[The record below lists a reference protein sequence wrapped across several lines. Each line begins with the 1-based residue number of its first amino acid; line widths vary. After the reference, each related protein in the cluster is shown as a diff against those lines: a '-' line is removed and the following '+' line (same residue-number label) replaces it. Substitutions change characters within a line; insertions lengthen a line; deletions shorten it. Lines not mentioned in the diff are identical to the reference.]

1 MRNPFFIQVSVL
13 LAVTCACTPKSKQH
27 EPKGVTSGRAMVV
40 TAHPLASA
48 AGISVLEKGGNAVD
62 AAVTVEL
69 CLAVC
74 YPNAGNIA
82 GGGFMVIRMHDGAA
96 VSLDYR
102 EKAPMRASRDMYL
115 DSLGNVIQGSS
126 LHGHRACGVPGTVA
140 GLFEAHRRYGKLPWD
155 ELVAPAVRMASEG
168 FPLTEKQAADLNRA
182 RSRLL
187 RINGRETALTGK
199 GLWHAGDT
207 LVQPGLALTLERI
220 RDMGRDGFYRGETAR
235 LIVEEMERGKGF
247 ITTGD
252 LEQYEPVW
260 RTPVTG
266 TYRGYRIISMPP
278 PSSGGVGLLQMLA
291 MVEPFDLGKMGWNHP
306 DAVHVMVESARRMYA
321 DRAAYLGDPEFVDIP
336 LEGLLNRDYLKH
348 RMAGFNMRQAGNSSE
363 IGEGDPAAWE
373 SEETTHYSIV
383 DPMGNAL
390 AGTTTLNGSYGSGV
404 IVKGGGFLL
413 NNQMD
418 DFSIKPGFPNL
429 YGLVGGEANAVAPG
443 KRMLSSMTPT
453 VVEKEGKLFMVL
465 GSPGGSTII
474 TSVFQVLINVI
485 DHHMNMQQAVE
496 AGRFHHQWLP
506 DTLYYENSALD
517 RSCVRELTERG
528 HHVMSRKTIGR
539 VDAVLVRPGGCL
551 EGGADPRGD
560 DTAMGL
566 NPR

>member
-1 MRNPFFIQVSVL
+1 MRHPFFIPVSVL
-13 LAVTCACTPKSKQH
+13 LSVTLACTPQGKDR
-27 EPKGVTSGRAMVV
+27 EPRGVTSNRAMVV
-40 TAHPLASA
+40 TAHPLASL
-48 AGISVLEKGGNAVD
+48 AGASILEKGGNMVD
-62 AAVTVEL
+62 AAVTVEC

-82 GGGFMVIRMHDGAA
+82 GGGFMVIRMNDGSAI
-96 VSLDYR
+96 SLDYR
-102 EKAPMRASRDMYL
+102 EKAPMQASHDMYL
-115 DSLGNVIQGSS
+115 DAGGKVVPGASVN
-126 LHGHRACGVPGTVA
+126 GHRACGVPGTVA
-140 GLFEAHRRYGKLPWD
+140 GLYEAHRKYGSLPWKD
-155 ELVAPAVRMASEG
+155 LVEPAVRLAYEG

-182 RSRLL
+182 KGRLQK
-187 RINGRETALTGK
+187 INGRETALTGK
-199 GLWHAGDT
+199 GWWHAGDT
-207 LVQPGLALTLERI
+207 LVQPDLALTLERI

-235 LIVEEMERGKGF
+235 LIVDEMERGKGL
-247 ITTGD
+247 ISQAD
-252 LEQYEPVW
+252 LEAYEPVW
-260 RTPVTG
+260 RVPLTG
-266 TYRGYRIISMPP
+266 NYRGYRIISMPP
-278 PSSGGVGLLQMLA
+278 PSSGGIGLIQLLA
-291 MVEPFDLGKMGWNHP
+291 MAEPFDLGNMGWNRP
-306 DAVHVMVESARRMYA
+306 DAVHVMVEAERRMYA

-348 RMAGFNMRQAGNSSE
+348 RMAGFNMRQAGNSSD
-363 IGEGDPAAWE
+363 IREGDPAAWE

-404 IVKGGGFLL
+404 VVRGGGFLL

-418 DFSIKPGFPNL
+418 DFSIKPGVPNL
-429 YGLVGGEANAVAPG
+429 YGLVGGEANAIFPG

-474 TSVFQVLINVI
+474 TSVFQVLVNVI
-485 DHHMNMQQAVE
+485 DHHMSMQQAVE

-517 RSCVRELTERG
+517 PACLYELTKRG
-528 HHVMSRKTIGR
+528 HQVMRRSAIGR
-539 VDAVLVRPGGCL
+539 VDAVMVWPDGCL

-560 DTAMGL
+560 DTAIGL
-566 NPR
+566 DP

>member
-1 MRNPFFIQVSVL
+1 MRNPLFIPVSVL
-13 LAVTCACTPKSKQH
+13 IAVTFACTPQNKERGPQ
-27 EPKGVTSGRAMVV
+27 GVTSRRAMVV
-40 TAHPLASA
+40 SAHQLASA
-48 AGISVLEKGGNAVD
+48 AGVSILEKGGNAVD
-62 AAVTVEL
+62 AAVTVEM

-82 GGGFMVIRMHDGAA
+82 GGGFIVMRMYDGTV

-115 DSLGNVIQGSS
+115 DAGGNVVPGASIN
-126 LHGHRACGVPGTVA
+126 GHRACGVPGTVA
-140 GLFEAHRRYGKLPWD
+140 GLFEAHRKYGRLPWKD
-155 ELVAPAVRMASEG
+155 LVEPAVRLASEG
-168 FPLTEKQAADLNRA
+168 FPLTEKQAVDLNRSK
-182 RSRLL
+182 SRLL
-187 RINGRETALTGK
+187 KINGRETALAGK

-207 LVQPGLALTLERI
+207 LVQPDLARTLERI
-220 RDMGRDGFYRGETAR
+220 RDLGRDGFYRGETAR
-235 LIVEEMERGKGF
+235 LIVEEMERGGGL
-247 ITTGD
+247 ISAAD
-252 LEQYEPVW
+252 LETYEPVW
-260 RTPVTG
+260 RVPVTG

-278 PSSGGVGLLQMLA
+278 PSSGGVGLLQMLG
-291 MVEPFDLGKMGWNHP
+291 MVEPFDLGNMGWNSP
-306 DAVHVMVESARRMYA
+306 DAVHVMAEAARRMYA
-321 DRAAYLGDPEFVDIP
+321 DRAAYLGDPEFVEIP
-336 LEGLLNRDYLKH
+336 VKGLLNRDYLKD
-348 RMAGFNMRQAGNSSE
+348 RMSGFDMKRAGNSLD
-363 IGEGDPAAWE
+363 IGEGDPAIWE

-429 YGLVGGEANAVAPG
+429 YGLVGGEANAIAPG

-485 DHHMNMQQAVE
+485 DHHMSMQQAVE

-506 DTLYYENSALD
+506 DTLYYENPALD
-517 RSCVRELTERG
+517 NMCLRELTERG
-528 HHVMSRKTIGR
+528 HHVRRRGAIGR
-539 VDAVLVRPGGCL
+539 VDAVLVWPDDRL

-560 DTAMGL
+560 DTAIGL
-566 NPR
+566 E